1 MASKPIAYTTKK
13 PTGLSIKRS
22 TNHICISWKIGDKDY
37 RDGQTLQYRVQQGKW
52 HTVSGVHWGTTSK
65 TLTFNMSNFYPNT
78 KKRITRIYF
87 RIRGKRR
94 DFTTGE
100 GAAAKSYTTT
110 VSPWAE
116 KDYDVLVPNKPNLS
130 SALDSNNNNL
140 TTFTWSVTAAND
152 SNRWFS
158 RVQCQTCLKREYT
171 GTDGSKI
178 TSGWSAYDASAS
190 SGSAS
195 ITEDSS
201 VVNRGVSYTRWFR
214 VRSRGPQGNSAW
226 NYSRHV
232 YAMPY
237 QTKNVQASA
246 KQTAA
251 GGYVCTATWGIK
263 QDPAH
268 PVDSIQVQYC
278 FATPLVGMNCPDG
291 VSWTDAQTLKYKDGT
306 DAAAFSIDGVVGL
319 DQCLYVRINTIHDR
333 NTTYGKAV
341 RAATGKLSPPT
352 DFSVTPDISDY
363 TVTVSATNASATGS
377 AFLLIKY
384 YSTKYPKGANIGVV
398 PHGSS
403 EPVEIKC
410 PAWKDNANVR
420 FGIRAVIGTRTRTT
434 RDDGTSSYAITNV
447 KAMSDIVYST
457 EYGGSVP
464 KAPTAVTLA
473 AGTEGTIAVSFNNPW
488 KASTG
493 AELSWADHEDAWT
506 STDQPKTFTIND
518 KHVSAWNIGGL
529 TMGKTWYVRVR
540 LFSDSSGETVYSEY
554 SKIQSIDL
562 SSTPTVPVLSLS
574 ASVIT
579 NTGTAKASWT
589 FESPD
594 GTAQSKAII
603 ARVNGNSYV
612 TLGNVKSQKRF
623 TLNAAR
629 LGWHIGDVYNIAVR
643 VVSKSGKESDW
654 SDPVPIYVADE
665 LSIGLTC
672 PSLTQQTITVDG
684 IDRTAMALSAM
695 PITATVTG
703 AGIGGTTRLVIERA
717 ETYHI
722 TRPDERD
729 FNGYEGETIAIHTQT
744 GEAAI
749 TIDNDDLI
757 GALDDGAKYRLIAT
771 IQDGIGQRDEITQDF
786 EVHWS
791 HQAVIP
797 EAQVVMDQTAM
808 VAKLTP
814 IAPTGA
820 AETDVCDI
828 YRLSV
833 DRPELIYPGATF
845 GTTYVDPYPTIGP
858 NGGHRFV
865 TRTANGDFITADDE
879 LAWTD
884 TAEPEGDILHSES
897 NIIDF
902 GNGRVELAY
911 NVDLS
916 NKWDKDFTET
926 KYLGGSVQGDWN
938 PAVSRSGTLS
948 AVVLASDTETIESFR
963 RLAVYPGIC
972 HVRTKDGSSYPADV
986 QVSESYSQ
994 DNAHK
999 IVAFELTITRV
1010 DTEDF
1015 DGMTLTEWELEG
1027 END

>member
-22 TNHICISWKIGDKDY
+22 TNHITITWKIGDKDY

-52 HTVSGVHWGTTSK
+52 HTVSGVQWGTTSK
-65 TLTFNMSNFYPNT
+65 TLTFDMTNFYPHT
-78 KKRITRIYF
+78 SKRMARIYF

-100 GAAAKSYTTT
+100 GASAKSYTTT

-116 KDYDVLVPNKPNLS
+116 KDYDIFVPNKPNLS

-178 TSGWSAYDASAS
+178 TSGWSAYNASAS
-190 SGSAS
+190 SGSAP

-201 VVNRGVSYTRWFR
+201 IVNRGVSYTRWFR

-232 YAMPY
+232 YAVPY
-237 QTKNVQASA
+237 QTKNVKASA

-251 GGYVCTATWGIK
+251 GGYMCTATW
-263 QDPAH
+263 DTPRDAAH

-291 VSWTDAQTLKYKDGT
+291 VSWTDAQTLKYKDGS

-341 RAATGKLSPPT
+341 RAATGKLTPPT
-352 DFSVTPDISDY
+352 DFSVTPDISNY
-363 TVTVSATNASATGS
+363 TATISATNASGTGAS
-377 AFLLIKY
+377 FLLIKF
-384 YSTKYPKGANIGVV
+384 YSTAYPNGMNIGVI

-403 EPVEIKC
+403 EAVTINC
-410 PAWKDNANVR
+410 PEWRDNANVK
-420 FGIRAVIGTRTRTT
+420 FGILAVIGTRERTV
-434 RDDGTSSYAITNV
+434 RDDGVSIYAITNV
-447 KAMSDIVYST
+447 KAKSDIVYTT

-473 AGTEGTIAVSFNNPW
+473 AGDEGTIAVSYNCPW
-488 KASTG
+488 SAATG
-493 AELSWADHEDAWT
+493 AELSWSDHDDAWT

-540 LFSDSSGETVYSEY
+540 LFSEQDSGAIYSEY
-554 SKIQSIDL
+554 SETQSIDL

-589 FESPD
+589 YESPD
-594 GTAQSKAII
+594 GTPQSEAVI
-603 ARVNGNSYV
+603 ALADGSSYV
-612 TLGNVKSQKRF
+612 TLGNVKSQKNF
-623 TLNAAR
+623 TLDAER
-629 LGWHIGDVYNIAVR
+629 LGWNIGDVHSIVVK
-643 VVSKSGKESDW
+643 VVSESGKESDW

-665 LSIGLTC
+665 ITISLTC
-672 PSLTQQTITVDG
+672 PSLVDQTITVDG
-684 IDRTAMALSAM
+684 IDRTIKALTAM
-695 PITATVTG
+695 PLSATVTG

-717 ETYHI
+717 ETYRI

-729 FNGYEGETIAIHTQT
+729 FNGFDGETVYIHTQT

-771 IQDGIGQRDEITQDF
+771 VQDGIGQHAEVEQEF

-797 EAQVVMDQTAM
+797 EATVVIDQTNM
-808 VAKLTP
+808 IAKLTP
-814 IAPTGA
+814 IKPTGA
-820 AETDVCDI
+820 ADTDVCDI

-833 DRPELIYPGATF
+833 GRPELIYPGATF
-845 GTTYVDPYPTIGP
+845 GTTYVDPYPTIGQS
-858 NGGHRFV
+858 GGHRFV
-865 TRTANGDFITADDE
+865 TRTANGDFITADNE

-884 TAEPEGDILHSES
+884 MTEADGDIVQSDS
-897 NIIDF
+897 NIINF

-926 KYLGGSVQGDWN
+926 KYLGGAVQGDWN
-938 PAVSRSGTLS
+938 PAVSWTGTLS
-948 AVVLASDTETIESFR
+948 AVVLADDTDTIEAFR
-963 RLAVYPGIC
+963 RLAVYAGIC

-999 IVAFELTITRV
+999 IVAFELAITRV

-1015 DGMTLTEWELEG
+1015 DGMALAEWEQT
-1027 END
+1027 ND